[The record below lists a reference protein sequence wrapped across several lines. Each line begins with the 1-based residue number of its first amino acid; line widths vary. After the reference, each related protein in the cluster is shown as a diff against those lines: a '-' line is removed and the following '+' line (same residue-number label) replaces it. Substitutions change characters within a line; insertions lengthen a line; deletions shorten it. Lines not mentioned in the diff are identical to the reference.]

1 MVPWWFSQAGLFPS
15 SLVTGGRLFVLQ
27 EIWGPVSEVG
37 ASRKPAA
44 RRDAVEMRIH
54 HIFKENIPVVK
65 ILLVL
70 SFFFFYFFLSFSLL
84 PTLTLFFFL
93 ALIIGLSVNS

>member
-70 SFFFFYFFLSFSLL
+70 SFFFSISFFLFPSSI
-84 PTLTLFFFL
+84 P
-93 ALIIGLSVNS
+93 